1 VVLGSDWPFVPWDPS
16 PVAWV
21 QNLTSLTQDE
31 KERILWR
38 NLEALLKL

>member
-1 VVLGSDWPFVPWDPS
+1 VPWHPS

-21 QNLTSLTQDE
+21 QSLKSVSAED

-38 NLEALLKL
+38 NLESLLQL